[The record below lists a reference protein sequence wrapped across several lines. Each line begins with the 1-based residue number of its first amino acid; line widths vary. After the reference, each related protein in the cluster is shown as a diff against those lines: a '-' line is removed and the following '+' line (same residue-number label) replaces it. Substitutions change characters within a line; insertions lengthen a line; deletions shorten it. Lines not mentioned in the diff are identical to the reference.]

1 MVALMEAANAGVS
14 GTLAPFREETTAL
27 VQLVD
32 ERGMEAGLAAVPNVA
47 RQFEAEER
55 EAAVGAAGY
64 VTERGDLALPEGTRI
79 CVAGRGR
86 GTYTS
91 FGKKTFGANEH
102 TIAFDSGE
110 TVVVKLMQEE
120 WTVKETDMDAM
131 DPPPRPM
138 SITVTTLEQRRI
150 PLEVP
155 WTTKVEAVQ
164 AMIEQDHGI
173 PAARQRLLFNR
184 EPLFDDW
191 TLQRC
196 GVEDGADL
204 GLVLRLADSTT
215 QAPRWL
221 RMLEDPARYPLHA
234 AAQDGRLTDLIA
246 KLRAKQAEGTIAAG
260 TPCRAHPTSL
270 PFSPACCAGSAC
282 GAGR

>member
-1 MVALMEAANAGVS
+1 M
-14 GTLAPFREETTAL
+14 
-27 VQLVD
+27 
-32 ERGMEAGLAAVPNVA
+32 
-47 RQFEAEER
+47 
-55 EAAVGAAGY
+55 
-64 VTERGDLALPEGTRI
+64 
-79 CVAGRGR
+79 
-86 GTYTS
+86 
-91 FGKKTFGANEH
+91 
-102 TIAFDSGE
+102 
-110 TVVVKLMQEE
+110 VVKLNQEE

-246 KLRAKQAEGTIAAG
+246 NLRAKQVEGTIAAG
-260 TPCRAHPTSL
+260 TPLSRTPNFPALLTRVLCRQRLRSGTVRGGTTRRLTARRCVHSWMAWRRMARGCSSWPAPTLWLKTATGTRPSTTQ
-270 PFSPACCAGSAC
+270 
-282 GAGR
+282 R